1 MKSESSVFR
10 KTKIIC
16 TIGPAT
22 SDKKMIQALAEAG
35 MNVARLNMS
44 HGNHDFHRS
53 IIRNIK
59 SLNKD
64 VLKNPIAILLDTQG
78 PEIRT
83 GDLQV
88 DHLDLKVGET
98 FTFHIIPG
106 EESEEQSV
114 FVNYKDIVKDLKVG
128 DPVTVDNGL
137 INLVVEEINDSAL
150 KCKVLDGGRLG
161 SRKHINLPG
170 IRVNLPSITPKDHKD
185 ILFGLE
191 EDVDFIA
198 LSFVRSVEDI
208 NQLKQ
213 IIEENDGHAQIIAKI
228 EDQEAVRNMKEIVE
242 AADGVMVA
250 RGDLG
255 VEVPIEELPILQRA
269 IIKECAL
276 KGKRVI
282 VATHLLE
289 SMIHNPSPT

>member
-1 MKSESSVFR
+1 MKSESSVIR

-22 SDKKMIQALAEAG
+22 ADKKMIQALAEAG

-137 INLVVEEINDSAL
+137 INLVVEEINDS
-150 KCKVLDGGRLG
+150 
-161 SRKHINLPG
+161 
-170 IRVNLPSITPKDHKD
+170 
-185 ILFGLE
+185 
-191 EDVDFIA
+191 DF
-198 LSFVRSVEDI
+198 
-208 NQLKQ
+208 K
-213 IIEENDGHAQIIAKI
+213 
-228 EDQEAVRNMKEIVE
+228 M
-242 AADGVMVA
+242 
-250 RGDLG
+250 
-255 VEVPIEELPILQRA
+255 
-269 IIKECAL
+269 
-276 KGKRVI
+276 
-282 VATHLLE
+282 
-289 SMIHNPSPT
+289 

>member
-1 MKSESSVFR
+1 M
-10 KTKIIC
+10 
-16 TIGPAT
+16 
-22 SDKKMIQALAEAG
+22 
-35 MNVARLNMS
+35 
-44 HGNHDFHRS
+44 
-53 IIRNIK
+53 
-59 SLNKD
+59 
-64 VLKNPIAILLDTQG
+64 
-78 PEIRT
+78 
-83 GDLQV
+83 
-88 DHLDLKVGET
+88 
-98 FTFHIIPG
+98 
-106 EESEEQSV
+106 
-114 FVNYKDIVKDLKVG
+114 
-128 DPVTVDNGL
+128 
-137 INLVVEEINDSAL
+137 
-150 KCKVLDGGRLG
+150 LDGGRLC

-255 VEVPIEELPILQRA
+255 LKFQLKNCRSCKELSLKNVLS
-269 IIKECAL
+269 KE
-276 KGKRVI
+276 KG
-282 VATHLLE
+282 
-289 SMIHNPSPT
+289 